1 MNFQRLTHS
10 GEPLFETAF
19 TLYETGF
26 PLHEQR
32 PRPAQEAVLVEKEY
46 HFEAIL
52 DEDSFVGLV
61 FYWETSNFI
70 YIEHFAISPA
80 LRGRN
85 YGSRALNLLR
95 EKEKTLILEIDPPV
109 EKVSVNRQHF
119 YERLGFVPHSFPH
132 VHPPY
137 RVGNS
142 GHSLV
147 IMACPAISQSEYD
160 LFSAYVREVVMADS
174 PNE

>member
-1 MNFQRLTHS
+1 MNFERLTNS
-10 GEPLFETAF
+10 GEPLFEAAF
-19 TLYETGF
+19 ALYETAF

-32 PRPAQEAVLVEKEY
+32 PRHAQEAVLAEREY

-52 DEDSFVGLV
+52 DEGSFVGLV
-61 FYWETSNFI
+61 FYWETDNFI
-70 YIEHFAISPA
+70 YIEHFAILST
-80 LRGRN
+80 LRGQN

-95 EKEKTLILEIDPPV
+95 EKGKTLILEIDPPV
-109 EKVSVNRQHF
+109 DEVAINRQHF
-119 YERLGFVPHSFPH
+119 YERLGFVPHNFPH

-137 RVGNS
+137 RVGNT

-160 LFSAYVREVVMADS
+160 RFSAYLNEVVMADS